1 MLTLNILYTTLMETK
16 PTRFDNKNKKVWFF
30 SIYSRR
36 YRSFLGLSQVLFRL
50 EHNIMNLMEWKQK
63 TKFYVQKDISRYVQ
77 GHHDRV
83 WCDIKLIQESSW
95 LPLVHDA
102 LHARCHCGIFRETAH
117 FMLLFELFLTYN
129 TYSEIWVFIRIRL
142 IIRY

>member
-1 MLTLNILYTTLMETK
+1 MISVLTLNILYTSLMETK
-16 PTRFDNKNKKVWFF
+16 PTRIDNKNKKFGSF
-30 SIYSRR
+30 SRR

-77 GHHDRV
+77 GHHRRV

-102 LHARCHCGIFRETAH
+102 LHGSLSLWDIQRDGTFHAIVWAI
-117 FMLLFELFLTYN
+117 LN
-129 TYSEIWVFIRIRL
+129 IQDI
-142 IIRY
+142 